1 MSTSKEKILAALKS
15 AMEAE
20 MTGHHFYKNAAAT
33 TADPQGRAT
42 FERLAREELLHFN
55 YLKKQYQSI
64 LETGSFDLSQ
74 PLADRREDE
83 TAKAI
88 FSPQLK
94 ARIKQSHFEIS
105 ALSIGMQLEMN
116 AVRFYQQCADES
128 SDPGVK
134 ELFQQLA
141 DWERGHHDDFVRELD
156 ELKEEYWQANNF
168 VPM

>member
-1 MSTSKEKILAALKS
+1 MSNKNEKMLEALKS

-33 TADPQGRAT
+33 TSDPQGRET
-42 FERLAREELLHFN
+42 FARLAREELHHFN

-64 LETGSFDLSQ
+64 LQTGEFDFSE
-74 PLADRREDE
+74 PLAGKGEDAA
-83 TAKAI
+83 AKTI

-94 ARIKQSHFEIS
+94 ARIQQSHFEIS
-105 ALSIGMQLEMN
+105 ALSVGMQLEMN
-116 AVRFYQQCADES
+116 AVRFYQQCADDS
-128 SDPGVK
+128 RDPQVK

-156 ELKEEYWQANNF
+156 ALKEDYWQANNF

>member
-1 MSTSKEKILAALKS
+1 MSNSNEKMLSALKS

-20 MTGHHFYKNAAAT
+20 LTGHHFYKNAAAT
-33 TADPQGRAT
+33 TADPQGQAT

-55 YLKKQYQSI
+55 YLKKQYNS
-64 LETGSFDLSQ
+64 LLKTGNFDFSETLVGKD
-74 PLADRREDE
+74 DNE
-83 TAKAI
+83 TTSAL

-94 ARIKQSHFEIS
+94 ARIKQSHFEVS

-128 SDPGVK
+128 SDPQVK

-141 DWERGHHDDFVRELD
+141 DWERGHHDDFARELD